1 MTPPLTVTDLVQ
13 DYIDR
18 TGDSYGT
25 IAKKTGLSK
34 QLIGLIVNADK
45 PRAYRADTLE
55 ALARGLHLPLDVLKR
70 AASASAGFTSTS
82 AGTEDAS
89 GTRDDDRIIIEL
101 LHRLTDAEAE
111 VVRVMVQAL
120 SDRRDR

>member
-55 ALARGLHLPLDVLKR
+55 ALAQGLHLPLDVLKR
-70 AASASAGFTSTS
+70 AASASAGFTSASTD
-82 AGTEDAS
+82 DAS

-101 LHRLTDAEAE
+101 LHRLTDTEAE